1 MTNSTNVAA
10 PKVVRP
16 KALVGTWALRSLRQY
31 RADGK
36 TAEPM
41 GSDPHG
47 YITYLASGHVHCI
60 LGPSARGKLGLEP
73 DQFGA
78 REGLSR
84 ALFALPRI
92 PALLQLGVASLKTVC
107 YAGTWEVLGDKVI
120 HHAEIAGL
128 PDWEQ
133 TDIVRGYEVDGSTLR
148 LTAQFPD
155 NRIVVEWVRV

>member
-47 YITYLASGHVHCI
+47 YITF
-60 LGPSARGKLGLEP
+60 GPGYNALSVIAEDLGL
-73 DQFGA
+73 
-78 REGLSR
+78 
-84 ALFALPRI
+84 
-92 PALLQLGVASLKTVC
+92 
-107 YAGTWEVLGDKVI
+107 DKWW
-120 HHAEIAGL
+120 
-128 PDWEQ
+128 D
-133 TDIVRGYEVDGSTLR
+133 
-148 LTAQFPD
+148 
-155 NRIVVEWVRV
+155 RV